1 MGAEFDRAA
10 LVSIFVAEAT
20 DGITKLW
27 TALHP
32 ADASLP
38 GPEAIQPHYVV
49 AHTIK
54 GTAAMYGFT
63 GVASLADTLEPVLEQ
78 ATRVSGTEWPDLVA
92 MLRDAVETLRA
103 QIEAIG
109 RLGSEDQPAI
119 EAWKTRYSH
128 MKPASQ
134 AFPADSSPDEF
145 LSAGYLNPDLD
156 PEVISYFAPE
166 AQEYVEAIEAALLRL
181 EKNPQDP
188 DTIQQLFR
196 TAHTL
201 KGSAYTVGFKAIGD
215 LTHHV
220 EDYMGAIRDGRMQMT
235 PALIDVIFRFIDVI
249 RQLMRRDARALDKTR
264 REFSAVMQGL
274 RGITTRATVQVHPA
288 SALVTPPTESL
299 EDSYLYPDLDPDVFS
314 YFAPE
319 AQEYVEAI
327 EAALLRLEK
336 NPQDPDTI
344 QQLFRTAHTL
354 KGSAYTVGFKA
365 IGDLTHHVE
374 DYMGAIRDGR
384 MQMMPGM
391 TDLFFRAVDVVRQLM
406 RRDRSILD
414 KTRRE
419 FSAVMHGLTE
429 MSGAPTSAVSAPPE
443 QIAAVAPSWFEPAD
457 RQMVEPPQAPT
468 FQRPEEEAGKR
479 QEADRQQGA
488 EPKPTEEGAV
498 IRVSRERLERLLNL
512 VGELVI
518 GRGRLEQRLL
528 VLEQLSHQVQIYKNR
543 LQDSVRTF
551 EEKHAFTLPSSSPSM
566 GEASGPG
573 FTGLTDFGSL
583 EFDKYD
589 DFNVFARRTA
599 EVSTDINEAMS
610 QLSNS
615 IKRAREDMDQ
625 VQRLTLGMRDEIA
638 RARMVP
644 IGTPFT
650 RFRRAVRE
658 MARTTGKDVTLITSG
673 EQTEVDTGVVERLVD
688 PLIHLVR
695 NAVYHGIEPSAVR
708 IAQGKPPVGSVY
720 IHAAHRGNAV
730 VIEVEDDG
738 RGLDLEKIKAKS
750 VQLGL
755 LRQAVAAALS
765 DAEAAKLIFLP
776 GVSTAEQV
784 GDQAGRGMGM
794 DVVKR
799 AIEGMNGQIDIES
812 VRGVGTK
819 FALTLPVSLLISMA
833 LLVRAGNERYAFP
846 LPSTREVVL
855 PPPGALQDMGGR
867 SVLQIGEEAIEVR
880 SLAQLL
886 GIETSEPSGPTPVVI
901 VRALSGAVG
910 LAVDELLGRQEIVIK
925 SLGSL
930 KPFQK
935 SFFAGATIDPE
946 GRVVLVIDVGRL
958 LAGRLGQETLSTEH
972 ASLPATEPGTPTDE
986 GGPQI
991 ADKTA
996 RILLID
1002 DSLSVRKFVGRML
1015 EGGGYAVDTAVDGED
1030 GLRKAS
1036 AVPYRLIITDL
1047 EMPKVNGYEVIQALR
1062 SRPQTQAT
1070 PILVMTTRAAD
1081 KHRQMAMSLGA
1092 TAYIAKPVNERTLIQ
1107 DIERWIG
1114 QGTSVRP

>member
-1 MGAEFDRAA
+1 MGAEFDRPA
-10 LVSIFVAEAT
+10 LLSIFIAEAT

-32 ADASLP
+32 RDASIP
-38 GPEAIQPHYVV
+38 SAEAVQPHYVV

-54 GTAAMYGFT
+54 GAASMYGFT
-63 GVASLADTLEPVLEQ
+63 GVVSLADTLETVLEQ
-78 ATRVSGTEWPDLVA
+78 ATRVPEAEWPDVLA
-92 MLRDAVETLRA
+92 MLRDTVGTLRA
-103 QIEAIG
+103 QVEAIG
-109 RLGSEDQPAI
+109 RQGAEDQVAV
-119 EAWKTRYSH
+119 EAWKARYSR
-128 MKPASQ
+128 MQPASPTS
-134 AFPADSSPDEF
+134 PADSSPDES
-145 LSAGYLNPDLD
+145 LSDSYLNPDLD

-166 AQEYVEAIEAALLRL
+166 AQEYVEAIEASLLRL

-196 TAHTL
+196 SAHTL

-220 EDYMGAIRDGRMQMT
+220 EDYMGAIRDGRMQVT
-235 PALIDVIFRFIDVI
+235 PELIDVIFRFIDVI
-249 RQLMRRDARALDKTR
+249 RQLMRRDRSNLDKTR
-264 REFSAVMQGL
+264 REFSVVLQGL
-274 RGITTRATVQVHPA
+274 M
-288 SALVTPPTESL
+288 
-299 EDSYLYPDLDPDVFS
+299 
-314 YFAPE
+314 
-319 AQEYVEAI
+319 
-327 EAALLRLEK
+327 K
-336 NPQDPDTI
+336 
-344 QQLFRTAHTL
+344 
-354 KGSAYTVGFKA
+354 
-365 IGDLTHHVE
+365 
-374 DYMGAIRDGR
+374 
-384 MQMMPGM
+384 
-391 TDLFFRAVDVVRQLM
+391 
-406 RRDRSILD
+406 
-414 KTRRE
+414 
-419 FSAVMHGLTE
+419 
-429 MSGAPTSAVSAPPE
+429 MSGAPTSVVNAAPQQEP
-443 QIAAVAPSWFEPAD
+443 AVAPSRIAPAD
-457 RQMVEPPQAPT
+457 RQMVEPQHASAS
-468 FQRPEEEAGKR
+468 QRAEEGAGKR
-479 QEADRQQGA
+479 QETDRQQGT
-488 EPKPTEEGAV
+488 EPRPMEEGAV
-498 IRVSRERLERLLNL
+498 IRVSRDRLERLLNL

-518 GRGRLEQRLL
+518 GRGRLEQRLM
-528 VLEQLSHQVQIYKNR
+528 VLEQLSHQVQVYKNR
-543 LQDSVRTF
+543 LQESVRTF
-551 EEKHAFTLPSSSPSM
+551 EEKHAFTLPSSSPTM

-573 FTGLTDFGSL
+573 FSGLTDFGSL

-644 IGTPFT
+644 IGSPFT

-738 RGLDLEKIKAKS
+738 RGLDLEKIKTKAI
-750 VQLGL
+750 QLGL
-755 LRQAVAAALS
+755 LPQTAASALS
-765 DAEAAKLIFLP
+765 DLEAAKLIFLP
-776 GVSTAEQV
+776 GISTAEQV

-819 FALTLPVSLLISMA
+819 FTLTLPVTLLISMA
-833 LLVRAGNERYAFP
+833 LLVRVGNERYAFP

-855 PPPGALQDMGGR
+855 PPPGALQDLGGR

-880 SLAQLL
+880 SLAHLL
-886 GIETSEPSGPTPVVI
+886 EIEASAQSGPTPVVI
-901 VRALSGAVG
+901 VSALSGAVG

-930 KPFQK
+930 KPMQK

-946 GRVVLVIDVGRL
+946 GHVVLVIDVGRL
-958 LAGRLGQETLSTEH
+958 LAGRSGQEALATEH
-972 ASLPATEPGTPTDE
+972 MPLPATERGTTTDE
-986 GGPQI
+986 SGLEI
-991 ADKTA
+991 ADQTA

-1015 EGGGYAVDTAVDGED
+1015 EGGGYLVDTATDGED

-1036 AVPYRLIITDL
+1036 AVSYRLIITDL

-1092 TAYIAKPVNERTLIQ
+1092 TAYISKPVNERALIQ
-1107 DIERWIG
+1107 EIERWIS
-1114 QGTSVRP
+1114 QATSARS

>member
-1 MGAEFDRAA
+1 MDAEFDRAA

-20 DGITKLW
+20 DGLTKLW
-27 TALHP
+27 TALNP
-32 ADASLP
+32 ADAP
-38 GPEAIQPHYVV
+38 IPTQETIQPHYVV

-54 GTAAMYGFT
+54 GIAAMYDFM
-63 GVASLADTLEPVLEQ
+63 GVVSLADALEPVLEH
-78 ATRVSGTEWPDLVA
+78 ATRASTTEWPDVVA
-92 MLRDAVETLRA
+92 MLRDTTGTLRA

-109 RLGSEDQPAI
+109 RLGAEDQSAI

-128 MKPASQ
+128 MKPTYPTCATDG
-134 AFPADSSPDEF
+134 PPDES
-145 LSAGYLNPDLD
+145 LSASYLNPDLD

-166 AQEYVEAIEAALLRL
+166 AQEYVDAIEASLLRL

-188 DTIQQLFR
+188 NTIQQLFRTAHTLKGSAYTVGFRAIGDLTHHVEDYMGAIRDGHMQVTPDLVDVIFKSIDVIRQLMRRDARALDKLGREFSAVMQGLRRITLSGDVPVRPASAPVTSQTELLVDSYLYPELDPEVFSYFAPEAQEYVDAIEASLLRLEKNPQDPNTIQQLFR

-220 EDYMGAIRDGRMQMT
+220 EDYIGVIRDGHRQMM
-235 PALIDVIFRFIDVI
+235 PGMMDLFFRAIDVV
-249 RQLMRRDARALDKTR
+249 RQLMRRDRSTLDKTR

-274 RGITTRATVQVHPA
+274 Q
-288 SALVTPPTESL
+288 
-299 EDSYLYPDLDPDVFS
+299 
-314 YFAPE
+314 
-319 AQEYVEAI
+319 
-327 EAALLRLEK
+327 
-336 NPQDPDTI
+336 
-344 QQLFRTAHTL
+344 
-354 KGSAYTVGFKA
+354 
-365 IGDLTHHVE
+365 
-374 DYMGAIRDGR
+374 
-384 MQMMPGM
+384 
-391 TDLFFRAVDVVRQLM
+391 
-406 RRDRSILD
+406 
-414 KTRRE
+414 
-419 FSAVMHGLTE
+419 E
-429 MSGAPTSAVSAPPE
+429 MSGAPPSGGRAAPEEKAAFAPI
-443 QIAAVAPSWFEPAD
+443 QIEPSD
-457 RQMVEPPQAPT
+457 RQMVGSQQASVS
-468 FQRPEEEAGKR
+468 QKAEEEAGRR
-479 QEADRQQGA
+479 QDADRQQGT
-488 EPKPTEEGAV
+488 EPKPVAEGAV
-498 IRVSRERLERLLNL
+498 IRVSRDRLERLLNL

-518 GRGRLEQRLL
+518 GRGRLEQRLM
-528 VLEQLSHQVQIYKNR
+528 VLEHLSHQVQVYKNR
-543 LQDSVRTF
+543 LQESVRTF
-551 EEKHAFTLPSSSPSM
+551 EEQHAFTLPPASPNM
-566 GEASGPG
+566 GEASDPR
-573 FTGLTDFGSL
+573 FPGLTDFSSL

-599 EVSTDINEAMS
+599 EVSSDINEAMS

-625 VQRLTLGMRDEIA
+625 FQRLTLGMRDEIA

-708 IAQGKPPVGSVY
+708 VAQGKPPVGSVY

-738 RGLDLEKIKAKS
+738 RGLDLEKIKAKAI
-750 VQLGL
+750 QLGL
-755 LRQAVAAALS
+755 LRQAAASTLPDS
-765 DAEAAKLIFLP
+765 EAAKLIFLP
-776 GVSTAEQV
+776 GISTAEQI

-799 AIEGMNGQIDIES
+799 VIEGMNGQIDIES
-812 VRGVGTK
+812 IRGVGTN
-819 FALTLPVSLLISMA
+819 FMLTLPVTLLISMA
-833 LLVRAGNERYAFP
+833 LLVRVGNERYAFP

-855 PPPGALQDMGGR
+855 PPPGALQDLGGR

-880 SLAQLL
+880 SLAHLL
-886 GIETSEPSGPTPVVI
+886 EIETSAPSGPTPVVI
-901 VRALSGAVG
+901 VRALSGAIG

-958 LAGRLGQETLSTEH
+958 LAGRVGQEALAMERTPLLT
-972 ASLPATEPGTPTDE
+972 AEPNAPTDKS
-986 GGPQI
+986 GPEI
-991 ADKTA
+991 ADQIA

-1015 EGGGYAVDTAVDGED
+1015 EVGGYAVDTAVDGED
-1030 GLRKAS
+1030 GLTKAS
-1036 AVPYRLIITDL
+1036 AVSYRLIITDL

-1062 SRPQTQAT
+1062 NRPRTQAT

-1081 KHRQMAMSLGA
+1081 KHRQMALSLGA
-1092 TAYIAKPVNERTLIQ
+1092 TGYIAKPVNERALIQ
-1107 DIERWIG
+1107 EIERWIG
-1114 QGTSVRP
+1114 QTTSARS

>member
-145 LSAGYLNPDLD
+145 LSASYLNPDLD

-215 LTHHV
+215 LT
-220 EDYMGAIRDGRMQMT
+220 Y
-235 PALIDVIFRFIDVI
+235 
-249 RQLMRRDARALDKTR
+249 
-264 REFSAVMQGL
+264 
-274 RGITTRATVQVHPA
+274 
-288 SALVTPPTESL
+288 
-299 EDSYLYPDLDPDVFS
+299 
-314 YFAPE
+314 
-319 AQEYVEAI
+319 
-327 EAALLRLEK
+327 
-336 NPQDPDTI
+336 
-344 QQLFRTAHTL
+344 
-354 KGSAYTVGFKA
+354 
-365 IGDLTHHVE
+365 HVE

-384 MQMMPGM
+384 MQMMPGV
-391 TDLFFRAVDVVRQLM
+391 TELFFRAVDVVRQLM
-406 RRDRSILD
+406 RRDRSNLD

-429 MSGAPTSAVSAPPE
+429 MTGAPTSAVSDPPE

-479 QEADRQQGA
+479 PEADRQQGA

-528 VLEQLSHQVQIYKNR
+528 VLEQLSHQVQVYKNR

-708 IAQGKPPVGSVY
+708 IGQGKPPVGSVY

-738 RGLDLEKIKAKS
+738 RGLDHEKIKAKA

-886 GIETSEPSGPTPVVI
+886 GIGTSEPSGPTPVVI

-958 LAGRLGQETLSTEH
+958 LAGRLGQEALATEH
-972 ASLPATEPGTPTDE
+972 ASPPATEPGTPTDE
-986 GGPQI
+986 GGLEI
-991 ADKTA
+991 ADQTA

>member
-1 MGAEFDRAA
+1 MGAEFDRPA
-10 LVSIFVAEAT
+10 LISIFVAETT
-20 DGITKLW
+20 DGLTKLW
-27 TALHP
+27 AALHP
-32 ADASLP
+32 ADAPIPS
-38 GPEAIQPHYVV
+38 PEAIQPHYVI

-54 GTAAMYGFT
+54 GVAAMYDFM
-63 GVASLADTLEPVLEQ
+63 GVVSLADTLEPVLEQ
-78 ATRVSGTEWPDLVA
+78 ATSASMTEWPDVVA
-92 MLRDAVETLRA
+92 MLRDTVGTLRA

-109 RLGSEDQPAI
+109 RLGAEDEPAI
-119 EAWKTRYSH
+119 EAWKTRYSR
-128 MKPASQ
+128 MKPASL
-134 AFPADSSPDEF
+134 ASPADNSPDEA
-145 LSAGYLNPDLD
+145 LSASYLNPDLD

-166 AQEYVEAIEAALLRL
+166 AQEYVEAIEASLLRL
-181 EKNPQDP
+181 EKNPQDS

-220 EDYMGAIRDGRMQMT
+220 EDYMGAIRDGRMEVT
-235 PALIDVIFRFIDVI
+235 PDLIDAIFRFIDVI

-274 RGITTRATVQVHPA
+274 
-288 SALVTPPTESL
+288 
-299 EDSYLYPDLDPDVFS
+299 
-314 YFAPE
+314 
-319 AQEYVEAI
+319 
-327 EAALLRLEK
+327 K
-336 NPQDPDTI
+336 
-344 QQLFRTAHTL
+344 
-354 KGSAYTVGFKA
+354 
-365 IGDLTHHVE
+365 
-374 DYMGAIRDGR
+374 
-384 MQMMPGM
+384 
-391 TDLFFRAVDVVRQLM
+391 
-406 RRDRSILD
+406 
-414 KTRRE
+414 
-419 FSAVMHGLTE
+419 E
-429 MSGAPTSAVSAPPE
+429 MSGAPTSAVSAAPE
-443 QIAAVAPSWFEPAD
+443 QKAAVAPSRSEPAD
-457 RQMVEPPQAPT
+457 REMVEPQQASAV
-468 FQRPEEEAGKR
+468 QRAEEEADKH
-479 QEADRQQGA
+479 QEADRQQGT
-488 EPKPTEEGAV
+488 EPRPMEEGAV
-498 IRVSRERLERLLNL
+498 IRVSRDRLERLLNL

-518 GRGRLEQRLL
+518 GRGRLEQRLM

-543 LQDSVRTF
+543 LQESVRTF
-551 EEKHAFTLPSSSPSM
+551 EEKHAFTLPSASANM

-573 FTGLTDFGSL
+573 FPGLTDFGSL

-738 RGLDLEKIKAKS
+738 RGLDLEKIKAKAI
-750 VQLGL
+750 QLGL
-755 LRQAVAAALS
+755 LRQGAASALS
-765 DAEAAKLIFLP
+765 DLEAAKLIFLP
-776 GVSTAEQV
+776 GISTAEQV

-812 VRGVGTK
+812 ARGVGTK
-819 FALTLPVSLLISMA
+819 FTLTLPVTLLISMA
-833 LLVRAGNERYAFP
+833 LLVRVGNERYAFP

-855 PPPGALQDMGGR
+855 PPPGALQDLGGR

-880 SLAQLL
+880 SLAHLL
-886 GIETSEPSGPTPVVI
+886 EIEASEPSGPTPVVI
-901 VRALSGAVG
+901 VRAMSGAVG

-935 SFFAGATIDPE
+935 SYFAGATIDPE

-958 LAGRLGQETLSTEH
+958 LAGRLGPEGLAIEH
-972 ASLPATEPGTPTDE
+972 APLSATEPGAPTDE
-986 GGPQI
+986 SGLEI
-991 ADKTA
+991 AGKTA

-1015 EGGGYAVDTAVDGED
+1015 EGGGFAVDTAVDGED

-1036 AVPYRLIITDL
+1036 TVSYRLIITDL

-1092 TAYIAKPVNERTLIQ
+1092 TAYIAKPVNERALIQ
-1107 DIERWIG
+1107 EIERWIG
-1114 QGTSVRP
+1114 QAASASP

>member
-20 DGITKLW
+20 DGLTKLW

-32 ADASLP
+32 TDSSIP
-38 GPEAIQPHYVV
+38 TPEALQPHYVV

-54 GTAAMYGFT
+54 GIAAMYDFM
-63 GVASLADTLEPVLEQ
+63 GVMSLADALEPVLEQ
-78 ATRVSGTEWPDLVA
+78 ATRVSTAEWPDVVA
-92 MLRDAVETLRA
+92 MLRDTVGTLRA

-109 RLGSEDQPAI
+109 RLGAEDQPAI
-119 EAWKTRYSH
+119 EAWKTRYSSTN
-128 MKPASQ
+128 PASL
-134 AFPADSSPDEF
+134 ASAEDSPPDES
-145 LSAGYLNPDLD
+145 LSASYLNPDLD

-166 AQEYVEAIEAALLRL
+166 AQEYVDAIEASLLRL

-188 DTIQQLFR
+188 NTIQQLFR

-220 EDYMGAIRDGRMQMT
+220 EDYMGVIRDGRMQMM
-235 PALIDVIFRFIDVI
+235 PAMMDLFFRAVDVI
-249 RQLMRRDARALDKTR
+249 RQLMWRDRSTLDKTR
-264 REFSAVMQGL
+264 REFSAVRQGL
-274 RGITTRATVQVHPA
+274 Q
-288 SALVTPPTESL
+288 
-299 EDSYLYPDLDPDVFS
+299 
-314 YFAPE
+314 
-319 AQEYVEAI
+319 
-327 EAALLRLEK
+327 
-336 NPQDPDTI
+336 
-344 QQLFRTAHTL
+344 
-354 KGSAYTVGFKA
+354 
-365 IGDLTHHVE
+365 
-374 DYMGAIRDGR
+374 
-384 MQMMPGM
+384 
-391 TDLFFRAVDVVRQLM
+391 
-406 RRDRSILD
+406 
-414 KTRRE
+414 
-419 FSAVMHGLTE
+419 E
-429 MSGAPTSAVSAPPE
+429 MSGAPTSAVSAAPE
-443 QIAAVAPSWFEPAD
+443 EKAAIAPIRIEQAD
-457 RQMVEPPQAPT
+457 RQMVETQQASAS
-468 FQRPEEEAGKR
+468 QRAEEEAGRR

-488 EPKPTEEGAV
+488 EPRPVGEGAV
-498 IRVSRERLERLLNL
+498 IRVSRDRLERLLNL

-518 GRGRLEQRLL
+518 GRGRLEQRLM
-528 VLEQLSHQVQIYKNR
+528 VLEQLSHQVQVYKNR
-543 LQDSVRTF
+543 LQESVRTF
-551 EEKHAFTLPSSSPSM
+551 EEQHAFTLPPASPNM
-566 GEASGPG
+566 GEASGLG
-573 FTGLTDFGSL
+573 FSGLTDFSSL

-599 EVSTDINEAMS
+599 EVSSDINEAML

-708 IAQGKPPVGSVY
+708 VAQGKPPVGSVY

-738 RGLDLEKIKAKS
+738 RGLDLEKIKAKAI
-750 VQLGL
+750 QLGL
-755 LRQAVAAALS
+755 LRQAAASTLPDS
-765 DAEAAKLIFLP
+765 EAAKLIFLP
-776 GVSTAEQV
+776 GISTAEHI

-799 AIEGMNGQIDIES
+799 VIEGMNGQIDIKS
-812 VRGVGTK
+812 VRGVGTN
-819 FALTLPVSLLISMA
+819 FTLTLPVTLLISMA
-833 LLVRAGNERYAFP
+833 LLVRVGNERYAFP

-855 PPPGALQDMGGR
+855 PPPGALQDLGGR

-880 SLAQLL
+880 SLAHLL
-886 GIETSEPSGPTPVVI
+886 EIEASLPSGPTPAVI
-901 VRALSGAVG
+901 VRASSGTLG

-958 LAGRLGQETLSTEH
+958 LAGRLSQGAL
-972 ASLPATEPGTPTDE
+972 ATERTPLLTAEPHAPTDNSGLE
-986 GGPQI
+986 I
-991 ADKTA
+991 ADHIT

-1030 GLRKAS
+1030 GLLKAS
-1036 AVPYRLIITDL
+1036 AVSYQLIITDL

-1062 SRPQTQAT
+1062 NRPQTQAT
-1070 PILVMTTRAAD
+1070 PILVMTTRTAD
-1081 KHRQMAMSLGA
+1081 KHRQMALSLGA
-1092 TAYIAKPVNERTLIQ
+1092 TGYIAKPVNERALIQ
-1107 DIERWIG
+1107 EIGRWIG
-1114 QGTSVRP
+1114 QATSARS

>member
-92 MLRDAVETLRA
+92 MLRDAVGTLRA

-145 LSAGYLNPDLD
+145 LSASYLNPDLD

-235 PALIDVIFRFIDVI
+235 PGV
-249 RQLMRRDARALDKTR
+249 
-264 REFSAVMQGL
+264 
-274 RGITTRATVQVHPA
+274 
-288 SALVTPPTESL
+288 
-299 EDSYLYPDLDPDVFS
+299 
-314 YFAPE
+314 
-319 AQEYVEAI
+319 
-327 EAALLRLEK
+327 
-336 NPQDPDTI
+336 
-344 QQLFRTAHTL
+344 
-354 KGSAYTVGFKA
+354 
-365 IGDLTHHVE
+365 
-374 DYMGAIRDGR
+374 
-384 MQMMPGM
+384 

-406 RRDRSILD
+406 RRDRSNLD

-419 FSAVMHGLTE
+419 FSAVMHGLKE
-429 MSGAPTSAVSAPPE
+429 MSGAPTTAVSAPPE
-443 QIAAVAPSWFEPAD
+443 QKAAVAPSWFEPAD
-457 RQMVEPPQAPT
+457 RQMVEPPEALT
-468 FQRPEEEAGKR
+468 FQRPEEEAGKG

-695 NAVYHGIEPSAVR
+695 NAVYHGIEPSAIR

-738 RGLDLEKIKAKS
+738 RGLDLEKIKAKA

-755 LRQAVAAALS
+755 LRQAVASALS

-812 VRGVGTK
+812 ARGVGTK

-886 GIETSEPSGPTPVVI
+886 GIETLEPSGPTPVVI

-930 KPFQK
+930 RPFQK

-958 LAGRLGQETLSTEH
+958 LAGRLGQEALVTEH

-986 GGPQI
+986 GGLQI

-1036 AVPYRLIITDL
+1036 AVSYRLIITDL

-1114 QGTSVRP
+1114 QTTSVRP

>member
-1 MGAEFDRAA
+1 
-10 LVSIFVAEAT
+10 
-20 DGITKLW
+20 
-27 TALHP
+27 
-32 ADASLP
+32 
-38 GPEAIQPHYVV
+38 
-49 AHTIK
+49 
-54 GTAAMYGFT
+54 
-63 GVASLADTLEPVLEQ
+63 
-78 ATRVSGTEWPDLVA
+78 
-92 MLRDAVETLRA
+92 
-103 QIEAIG
+103 
-109 RLGSEDQPAI
+109 
-119 EAWKTRYSH
+119 
-128 MKPASQ
+128 
-134 AFPADSSPDEF
+134 
-145 LSAGYLNPDLD
+145 
-156 PEVISYFAPE
+156 
-166 AQEYVEAIEAALLRL
+166 
-181 EKNPQDP
+181 
-188 DTIQQLFR
+188 
-196 TAHTL
+196 
-201 KGSAYTVGFKAIGD
+201 
-215 LTHHV
+215 
-220 EDYMGAIRDGRMQMT
+220 
-235 PALIDVIFRFIDVI
+235 
-249 RQLMRRDARALDKTR
+249 
-264 REFSAVMQGL
+264 
-274 RGITTRATVQVHPA
+274 
-288 SALVTPPTESL
+288 
-299 EDSYLYPDLDPDVFS
+299 
-314 YFAPE
+314 
-319 AQEYVEAI
+319 
-327 EAALLRLEK
+327 
-336 NPQDPDTI
+336 
-344 QQLFRTAHTL
+344 
-354 KGSAYTVGFKA
+354 
-365 IGDLTHHVE
+365 
-374 DYMGAIRDGR
+374 
-384 MQMMPGM
+384 
-391 TDLFFRAVDVVRQLM
+391 
-406 RRDRSILD
+406 
-414 KTRRE
+414 
-419 FSAVMHGLTE
+419 
-429 MSGAPTSAVSAPPE
+429 
-443 QIAAVAPSWFEPAD
+443 
-457 RQMVEPPQAPT
+457 
-468 FQRPEEEAGKR
+468 
-479 QEADRQQGA
+479 
-488 EPKPTEEGAV
+488 
-498 IRVSRERLERLLNL
+498 
-512 VGELVI
+512 
-518 GRGRLEQRLL
+518 
-528 VLEQLSHQVQIYKNR
+528 
-543 LQDSVRTF
+543 
-551 EEKHAFTLPSSSPSM
+551 
-566 GEASGPG
+566 
-573 FTGLTDFGSL
+573 
-583 EFDKYD
+583 
-589 DFNVFARRTA
+589 
-599 EVSTDINEAMS
+599 
-610 QLSNS
+610 
-615 IKRAREDMDQ
+615 
-625 VQRLTLGMRDEIA
+625 MRDEIA

-738 RGLDLEKIKAKS
+738 RGLDLEKIKAKA

-855 PPPGALQDMGGR
+855 PPPGALQEMGGR

-886 GIETSEPSGPTPVVI
+886 GIGTSEPSGPTPVVI

-958 LAGRLGQETLSTEH
+958 LAGRLGQEALSTEH

-986 GGPQI
+986 GGLQI
-991 ADKTA
+991 ADNTA